1 MTAPATRVP
10 GGAYEGAGRQVAL
23 AVRGYSSVIV
33 TSDDLVAAG
42 HTALGIALA
51 ESAHRLVMIADLGNE
66 IPPIQ
71 GLVDDGDTHG
81 IYDSFAFGTSFVR
94 VAREVEGAKNLFV
107 LPSGTES
114 PVSEEI
120 LSSPRW
126 GRFASEFA
134 NADELLI
141 LVCSANAPGIA
152 KLAAQVDG
160 VVLVGVKRLE
170 NVPDANLIARV
181 PHPTIVPPPKINLAP
196 LKQQHRPSRKA
207 WLVVSGL
214 LFGGVAIGA
223 LIGKQIRS
231 GKQIPPRVASA
242 PIDSSADSAASVAN
256 PAVLPLNP
264 GDSASATPFSIEI
277 LASNTAEGANFEL
290 QRHGASMPTPT
301 ISLVPIGDTEATWYK
316 VHSGAF
322 ADSAEAERRLASLRR
337 RRIVPDSAGSVV
349 RAPLALLVDS
359 VGAEAGMSSRIRDKL
374 EGLRG
379 KGVFGYALIQRDGSA
394 RIYSGAFERP
404 QQSALA
410 ATALRVAGLTP
421 VLAYRTG
428 RLP

>member
-1 MTAPATRVP
+1 MTGPATRAP

-51 ESAHRLVMIADLGNE
+51 ESAHRLVMIADLGGE

-71 GLVDDGDTHG
+71 ALLSGDDAHG

-94 VAREVEGAKNLFV
+94 IAREVEGARNLFV

-114 PVSEEI
+114 SVTEEI
-120 LSSPRW
+120 ISSPRW

-141 LVCSANAPGIA
+141 LVCRVDAPGIA

-160 VVLVGVKRLE
+160 VVLVGVNRLE
-170 NVPDANLIARV
+170 AAPDAHLFARV
-181 PHPTIVPPPKINLAP
+181 PHPTIIPPPKINLEP
-196 LKQQHRPSRKA
+196 LKQRQRPTRKA
-207 WLVVSGL
+207 WLIISGL
-214 LFGGVAIGA
+214 LFSGVALGA
-223 LIGKQIRS
+223 MIGKQVRS
-231 GKQIPPRVASA
+231 GRTAPPSMTVA
-242 PIDSSADSAASVAN
+242 PVDSGADSTSRISN
-256 PAVLPLNP
+256 PAVLPSNP
-264 GDSASATPFSIEI
+264 ADSSSATPFSIEI

-290 QRHGASMPTPT
+290 QRHGSSMPAPT

-322 ADSAEAERRLASLRR
+322 MDSAEAERRLASLRR
-337 RRIVPDSAGSVV
+337 RRVVADSAGSVV
-349 RAPLALLVDS
+349 RAPFALLVDS
-359 VGAEAGMSSRIRDKL
+359 IGAEAGMSNRIRQKL
-374 EGLRG
+374 DSLKNRS
-379 KGVFGYALIQRDGSA
+379 VYGYALIQRDGSA

-404 QQSALA
+404 QQSTLA

>member
-1 MTAPATRVP
+1 
-10 GGAYEGAGRQVAL
+10 
-23 AVRGYSSVIV
+23 
-33 TSDDLVAAG
+33 
-42 HTALGIALA
+42 
-51 ESAHRLVMIADLGNE
+51 MIADLGGE
-66 IPPIQ
+66 VPPIQ
-71 GLVDDGDTHG
+71 ALVKDDDTHG

-94 VAREVEGAKNLFV
+94 VAREVDGAKNLFV

-114 PVSEEI
+114 SATEEI

-141 LVCSANAPGIA
+141 LVCRMDAPGLA

-160 VVLVGVKRLE
+160 IVLVGVSKLE
-170 NVPDANLIARV
+170 SVPNANYIARV

-196 LKQQHRPSRKA
+196 LKQEERPSRRA
-207 WLVVSGL
+207 WLIISGF
-214 LFGGVAIGA
+214 LFTGVALGA
-223 LIGKQIRS
+223 LIGKQVRS
-231 GKQIPPRVASA
+231 NKATAAAVAVA
-242 PIDSSADSAASVAN
+242 PVDSSADSTSRVVN
-256 PAVLPLNP
+256 PAVLPANP
-264 GDSASATPFSIEI
+264 ADSVTATPFSIEI

-290 QRHGASMPTPT
+290 QRHGASMPAPT

-337 RRIVPDSAGSVV
+337 RRVVPDSAGSVV

-359 VGAEAGMSSRIRDKL
+359 IGAQAGMSSRIREKL
-374 EGLRG
+374 DSLKSRN
-379 KGVFGYALIQRDGSA
+379 VYAYALIQRDGSA

-404 QQSALA
+404 QQSTLA